1 VISRNVISRMK
12 ALAGRSPLARNTV
25 ANALGQLA
33 APLMALV
40 LVPFYIA
47 RLGLEGYG
55 LLVFFATMSA
65 ALMVFSSGIGWALQ
79 REIAHRNSSPEER
92 DTLPPLVRTFE
103 VLYWAAA
110 VLVALAIFGLAPL
123 IAGRWLETTLP
134 ADDAVVALRTAGLR
148 IGLAFPMGMYQ
159 VVLLALQRQ
168 VRLNSILSVA
178 AVISAAACAAAVAT
192 TRSVVGFAA
201 ADTLVALVTLAAL
214 SRIARLPS
222 VTARFRR
229 EELSR
234 LWRMSLSLV
243 WIHGVGVVI
252 KQLDR
257 VVMSKLL
264 PLASLGVYSA
274 GTAGGRILPLVYG
287 PFSTAVYPQTCAI
300 ARRGT
305 DDRFAAHVMRNAAVF
320 FVLGMSAAL
329 PLAFFA
335 GDLLLAWTRN
345 PRIALG
351 GAPTMAVFVAGSLCT
366 AATTVLHLSQTAKGI
381 TGPAVRV
388 NTIAIFWFP
397 PVLWWLVGRFG
408 IVGAAW
414 AWLLYSAT
422 GWLYFLV
429 TTPVLAVPGNRA
441 KYLRLHLLIVAATI
455 PVAAAMRWLSM
466 EFFEQSLWLRVACA
480 ITTGALVL
488 GAGALAAFGRHL
500 GPGIDFFRQS
510 MRGASDP

>member
-1 VISRNVISRMK
+1 MISRIKS
-12 ALAGRSPLARNTV
+12 LAARSPLARNTV

-33 APLMALV
+33 APLLALA
-40 LVPFYIA
+40 LVPFYLA
-47 RLGLEGYG
+47 TLGLEGYG

-79 REIAHRNSSPEER
+79 REIAHRNTSPEER
-92 DTLPPLVRTFE
+92 ETLPALVRTFE

-110 VLVALAIFGLAPL
+110 VLVALAIFVFAPV
-123 IAGRWLETTLP
+123 IAERWLQTTLP

-148 IGLAFPMGMYQ
+148 IGLAFPMAIYH

-168 VRLNSILSVA
+168 VRLNSILSIA
-178 AVISAAACAAAVAT
+178 AVFSAAACAVAVAT
-192 TRSVVGFAA
+192 TRSVVGFAV
-201 ADTLVALVTLAAL
+201 ADTLMALVTVVAL

-222 VTARFRR
+222 ATARFRR
-229 EELSR
+229 AELSR

-257 VVMSKLL
+257 IIMSKLL

-274 GTAGGRILPLVYG
+274 GTAGGRILPMVYG
-287 PFSTAVYPQTCAI
+287 PFSAAVYPQTCAI
-300 ARRGT
+300 ARQGD

-320 FVLGMSAAL
+320 FVLGLGAAL

-345 PRIALG
+345 TSIASG
-351 GAPTMAVFVAGSLCT
+351 GARAMAVFVAGSLCT
-366 AATTVLHLSQTAKGI
+366 AATTVLQLSQTAKGI

-388 NTIAIFWFP
+388 NTMAILWFP
-397 PVLWWLVGRFG
+397 LVLWWLVGRFG

-414 AWLLYSAT
+414 AWLLYGAT
-422 GWLYFLV
+422 SWSYYLL
-429 TTPVLAVPGNRA
+429 TTPTLARTGARA
-441 KYLRLHLLIVAATI
+441 TYLRTHLAIVAATI

-480 ITTGALVL
+480 IATGALVL
-488 GAGALAAFGRHL
+488 GAGALTAFGRHL
-500 GPGIDFFRQS
+500 GPGIDLFRQS